1 MDPYLETKDEIEDPI
16 NLNLSLDLNGK
27 RRQTGNTKLMIF
39 NFNFLISHITQ
50 FITLM
55 PGDLITTGTPSGV
68 GMGMTPP
75 EYLKEGDQMKLKVD
89 GLGEQNTKVSKE
101 K

>member
-1 MDPYLETKDEIEDPI
+1 
-16 NLNLSLDLNGK
+16 
-27 RRQTGNTKLMIF
+27 
-39 NFNFLISHITQ
+39 
-50 FITLM
+50 M